1 MLYRL
6 LADAVLLLHLAF
18 IIFVVLGALL
28 VWRYRRLAWLHVPAV
43 IWAGV
48 IEFSGRG
55 CPLTPLEN
63 HLRRLGGEAGYAGG
77 FIEHYLLPVIYPP
90 GLSHTMQFALGLAV
104 IVINGL
110 AYGWLLFP
118 KVWHRCRKGTGW
130 P

>member
-18 IIFVVLGALL
+18 ILFVVLGAPF
-28 VWRYRRLAWLHVPAV
+28 VWRFRRLAWLHVPAV

-48 IEFSGRG
+48 IEFTGQV

-63 HLRRLGGEAGYAGG
+63 HLRRLGGEAGYTGG

-90 GLSHTMQFALGLAV
+90 GLSREMQLALGFAV
-104 IVINGL
+104 IVINLL
-110 AYGWLLFP
+110 AYGWLL
-118 KVWHRCRKGTGW
+118 HRARRHGR
-130 P
+130 

>member
-18 IIFVVLGALL
+18 ILFVVLGVLP
-28 VWRYRRLAWLHVPAV
+28 VWHFRQLAWLHVPAV

-48 IEFSGRG
+48 IEFSGRV

-63 HLRRLGGEAGYAGG
+63 HLRRLGGEAGYTGG
-77 FIEHYLLPVIYPP
+77 FIENYLLPVIYPP
-90 GLSHTMQFALGLAV
+90 GLSREMQFALGLVV

-110 AYGWLLFP
+110 AYGWLLFRARR
-118 KVWHRCRKGTGW
+118 HERS
-130 P
+130 

>member
-18 IIFVVLGALL
+18 ILFVVFGALL
-28 VWRYRRLAWLHVPAV
+28 VWRFRQLAWLHMPAV

-48 IEFSGRG
+48 IQFTGG
-55 CPLTPLEN
+55 VCPLTPLEN
-63 HLRRLGGEAGYAGG
+63 HLRRLGGEVGYAGG

-90 GLSHTMQFALGLAV
+90 GLTHEMQVALGFAV

-110 AYGWLLFP
+110 AYGWLLFRARR
-118 KVWHRCRKGTGW
+118 HDHS
-130 P
+130 

>member
-18 IIFVVLGALL
+18 ILFIVFGALL
-28 VWRYRRLAWLHVPAV
+28 VWRFRWLGWLHVPAV

-48 IEFSGRG
+48 IEFTGWV

-63 HLRRLGGEAGYAGG
+63 QLRRLGGEVGYAGG

-90 GLSHTMQFALGLAV
+90 GLSHEIQLALGIAV

-110 AYGWLLFP
+110 AYGWLLFQARS
-118 KVWHRCRKGTGW
+118 HERS
-130 P
+130 